1 MLNKTVLR
9 AKVYRWYT
17 PITQG
22 AISPKSPPDRPRTV
36 RTKQLIAKIKRKVWL
51 NKRRKSANKIAKE
64 EDCSIT
70 AVGRLIYVSSNTYKK
85 IRVQTLTANQIQRR
99 KSFAHWIKHMLSP
112 EKCRSVL
119 FYEEK
124 WFDQDG
130 QYNRQNDCIYAE
142 SREAA
147 NKD

>member
-1 MLNKTVLR
+1 MTLNISIWKLIKFYIDSGLTAPEIYGMLNKTVLR

-64 EDCSIT
+64 ESCSIT
-70 AVGRLIYVSSNTYKK
+70 TVGRVIHEDLSLNTYKK
-85 IRVQTLTANQIQRR
+85 IRVQTLTANQINQRR
-99 KSFAHWIKHMLSP
+99 KSCAL
-112 EKCRSVL
+112 
-119 FYEEK
+119 
-124 WFDQDG
+124 DQ
-130 QYNRQNDCIYAE
+130 
-142 SREAA
+142 
-147 NKD
+147 K